1 MNNHPRRWPAPHK
14 DQRQDRRL
22 EQNKMRRPKQLHSSR
37 TQSEPGAAKRDGAN
51 ENRNVRR
58 KCFLPRGVQR
68 ALAILTRK
76 ISVVL
81 VLSRLNS
88 FAQTESWDLSQDR
101 HDRSPPVCSAVTLF
115 AIFPGLSTS
124 SPRARKKMS
133 RAGPPATWYSTAG
146 PVVFHHVPAVF
157 RCQLVC
163 PKMQDSNIK
172 LAYKGDSVMTHP
184 CDMQ

>member
-37 TQSEPGAAKRDGAN
+37 TQSEPGAARRYGAN

-115 AIFPGLSTS
+115 ARFPGLSTS

-133 RAGPPATWYSTAG
+133 RTGPPPPGIPPLDLLCSIMFPPYS
-146 PVVFHHVPAVF
+146 AVNWF
-157 RCQLVC
+157 AQKCKIQIL
-163 PKMQDSNIK
+163 NLHIK
-172 LAYKGDSVMTHP
+172 GILL
-184 CDMQ
+184 